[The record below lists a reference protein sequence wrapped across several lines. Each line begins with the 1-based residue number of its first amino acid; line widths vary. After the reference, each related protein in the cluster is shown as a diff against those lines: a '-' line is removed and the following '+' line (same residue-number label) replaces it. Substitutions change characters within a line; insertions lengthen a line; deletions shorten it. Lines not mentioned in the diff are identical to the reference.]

1 MVRGHA
7 ATTTTTVTTYC
18 KPTNLK
24 SNEWEENGF
33 LSLGSSQVPTKQ
45 LTSESCGG
53 AGLGWPGLGTCLFVC
68 LCWKQLLIMVIVSLG
83 HTDRSGYRGEGRAA
97 AATSIIMASPGLSCP
112 LSWDRTSQYWETLN
126 TQQNLPGGGWLGLQ
140 LYCCDRRLCKLNVW
154 LLSLAQPGLWLTS
167 SWENLDNYFPLVT
180 IFVLNNLFK
189 LSIITILLHD
199 CPSPV

>member
-1 MVRGHA
+1 MVRGH

-112 LSWDRTSQYWETLN
+112 PVLGQNISILGNSQHPAES
-126 TQQNLPGGGWLGLQ
+126 PRRWLAGTT
-140 LYCCDRRLCKLNVW
+140 VV
-154 LLSLAQPGLWLTS
+154 LL
-167 SWENLDNYFPLVT
+167 
-180 IFVLNNLFK
+180 
-189 LSIITILLHD
+189 
-199 CPSPV
+199 